1 MISDSAAVFD
11 FSLDAAE
18 FRDKLAGMLKKAAA
32 AGAVPL
38 DDDDLE
44 QLNAAGDPYRIP
56 EDGKKPE

>member
-1 MISDSAAVFD
+1 MINDSAAVFD

-18 FRDKLAGMLKKAAA
+18 FRDKLADMLKKAAA

-44 QLNAAGDPYRIP
+44 RLNAAGSPFRIP